1 MPDPG
6 AIQARGGWPLG
17 QVGPDSEGGWGC
29 RLWIGWFASE
39 TCVFQGAVCFLKES
53 VNPAGGG
60 EGGQSFLHHP
70 DSKISKHQAY
80 RIKKT

>member
-1 MPDPG
+1 MLDPG

-29 RLWIGWFASE
+29 WLWIGWFVSE

-60 EGGQSFLHHP
+60 GGVGNPSCIIQTPRYPS
-70 DSKISKHQAY
+70 IKH
-80 RIKKT
+80 IE